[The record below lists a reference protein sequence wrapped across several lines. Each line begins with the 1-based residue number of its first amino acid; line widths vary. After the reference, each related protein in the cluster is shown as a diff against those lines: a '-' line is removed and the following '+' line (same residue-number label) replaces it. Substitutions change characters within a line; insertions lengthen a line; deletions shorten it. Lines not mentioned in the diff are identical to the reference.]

1 MLTKTDQ
8 LVEYLP
14 LRNSSGD
21 VLLNRASPIFH
32 TIRAQE
38 IPQQMLLARH
48 LLLQMLP
55 SVAVSSLSSNELA
68 GYFFVSS
75 GRERKDKTFDYNVG
89 YNQHLPFLFL
99 LNALGLGSFL
109 REEGG

>member
-1 MLTKTDQ
+1 M
-8 LVEYLP
+8 
-14 LRNSSGD
+14 
-21 VLLNRASPIFH
+21 LNRASPIFR

-75 GRERKDKTFDYNVG
+75 GRERKDISFDYSVG
-89 YNQHLPFLFL
+89 YIQHLPFLLL

-109 REEGG
+109 KEEGL